1 MEKYIVI
8 ENFNHYG
15 VSNLGNI
22 KNLKTGK
29 VLKPS
34 LQKNGYLTYT
44 FCQNRIR
51 KTFRIH
57 RLVALYFID

>member
-8 ENFNHYG
+8 ENFNNYG

-29 VLKPS
+29 ILKFFVT
-34 LQKNGYLTYT
+34 K
-44 FCQNRIR
+44 
-51 KTFRIH
+51 
-57 RLVALYFID
+57 